1 MALYEERDMQAQH
14 TWRDHFARERRVI
27 SESVEETLADTASQE
42 VWTDNEYNDE
52 RDERSATNTS
62 LVPPRLSLQSK
73 ALSSVRSATFVQSVT
88 AELAAQKAT
97 PKAREERQKPQSTGI
112 FARFAQHFTSSIA
125 AFGSAIQPAT
135 PERVSTYEKE
145 SQMEE
150 RHLVS
155 HTPIY
160 PIASNEMQKASP
172 VSVIDAIPA
181 TPAITSVSP
190 IRSKQRLAGHTSK
203 IRLQTAPAPRA
214 IARPGERQLQE
225 WNRERQEPLREPLTV
240 NVSFR
245 EMAQEMPYDDA
256 IVGITPYEEKQT
268 LPPSRVEKSRLSDG
282 EFRCASFF
290 GTGAFENGQGEL
302 MVRNARTTASSV
314 VHVTLTSKPGPT
326 LVQYVS
332 LHPEVGF
339 TLHLTAPVA
348 AKTSFNYVLL
358 VDVSV

>member
-1 MALYEERDMQAQH
+1 MALYEERDIQAQP
-14 TWRDHFARERRVI
+14 TWRERFARERRVI

-42 VWTDNEYNDE
+42 TWTDNEYNDE

-97 PKAREERQKPQSTGI
+97 PKAREERQTPQGTGI
-112 FARFAQHFTSSIA
+112 FARFAQRFTSSIA

-135 PERVSTYEKE
+135 PEYVSTYEE
-145 SQMEE
+145 EPQMEE

-155 HTPIY
+155 RTPIY
-160 PIASNEMQKASP
+160 PTAPHETQKVAP

-181 TPAITSVSP
+181 PPALTSVSP
-190 IRSKQRLAGHTSK
+190 VRSKQRLAGHTSK
-203 IRLQTAPAPRA
+203 IRLQTAPAPKA
-214 IARPGERQLQE
+214 IAHPAERQPQE
-225 WNRERQEPLREPLTV
+225 WSRERQEPLREPLTV
-240 NVSFR
+240 NIRFR
-245 EMAQEMPYDDA
+245 ESVQEVPYDDA
-256 IVGITPYEEKQT
+256 LVGITPYGEKQT
-268 LPPSRVEKSRLSDG
+268 LPAARVGKSCSSDG
-282 EFRCASFF
+282 ETRCASFF
-290 GTGAFENGQGEL
+290 GTGAFESGQGEL
-302 MVRNARTTASSV
+302 MVRNVRTTAASV
-314 VHVTLTSKPGPT
+314 IHVTLTSKPGPT

-348 AKTSFNYVLL
+348 VKTSFNYVLL
-358 VDVSV
+358 VEMAV